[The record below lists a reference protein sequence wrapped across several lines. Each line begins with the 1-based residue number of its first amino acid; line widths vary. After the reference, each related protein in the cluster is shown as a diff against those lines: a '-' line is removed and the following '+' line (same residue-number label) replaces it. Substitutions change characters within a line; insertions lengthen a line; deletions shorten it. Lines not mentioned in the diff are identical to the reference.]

1 MGNSPV
7 DRDKKYMKQ
16 MWGTTRLV
24 TDYIT
29 EEKMAPQNDFLD
41 NLAAKQHEKLIREI
55 INDDKDH
62 KKTNIRK
69 ESEIFTDE
77 SEPETL
83 FE

>member
-1 MGNSPV
+1 MLQICTNL
-7 DRDKKYMKQ
+7 KKDDTPTPNKY
-16 MWGTTRLV
+16 
-24 TDYIT
+24 
-29 EEKMAPQNDFLD
+29 EKRRNMLFENDFLD
-41 NLAAKQHEKLIREI
+41 NLAARQHEKLIREI
-55 INDDKDH
+55 MNDDKDR